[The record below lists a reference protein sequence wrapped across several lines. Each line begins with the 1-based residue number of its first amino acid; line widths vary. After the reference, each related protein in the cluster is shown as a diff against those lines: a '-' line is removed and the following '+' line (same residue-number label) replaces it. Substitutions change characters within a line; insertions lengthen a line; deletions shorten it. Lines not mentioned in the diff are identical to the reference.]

1 MSKTAADAASRLGHM
16 TENRRI
22 AVYGASGLTGGFVVS
37 DLLRRGWEPV
47 LSGRDGGKLEAVAA
61 ASDGEVDVR
70 PAPVDDPVA
79 LDRAL
84 ASVAAVVNC
93 AGPFAVTAGPVIE
106 AALRAGVPYLDV
118 AAEIEAVA
126 DTFAGYDEAAT
137 GAGVVIVPAMAFY
150 GGLGDLLATAAVGDW
165 PGADEICIA
174 YALDGWRPTVGTRA
188 AGQVSAERRG
198 GRRVVY
204 SRGRLEHRTDDAP
217 VLDWDFPA
225 PVGRQRVRAEF
236 TMADSVT
243 IPRHLATPEVRTFMS
258 IAAVRDLGDPDA
270 GLRPSDDHGGR
281 AAQRFLVEVVA
292 RRGAE
297 ERRAVARGRDIYG
310 ISGPLVVEAATRV
323 VQGNVACTG
332 GVSAGQAFDAAD
344 FLAAL
349 PLEDLSVG

>member
-1 MSKTAADAASRLGHM
+1 M
-16 TENRRI
+16 TKNRRI

-37 DLLRRGWEPV
+37 DLLGRGWEPV
-47 LSGRDGGKLEAVAA
+47 LSGRDGGKLEGVAA
-61 ASDGEVDVR
+61 ASDGKLDVR
-70 PAPVDDPVA
+70 PAPVDDPAA

-84 ASVAAVVNC
+84 AGVAAVVNC

-126 DTFAGYDEAAT
+126 DTFAGYDGAAT

-165 PGADEICIA
+165 PGADEIRIA

-188 AGQVSAERRG
+188 AGRVSAERRG
-198 GRRVVY
+198 GRRIVY
-204 SRGRLEHRTDDAP
+204 SRGRLEHRTGEAA
-217 VLDWDFPA
+217 VVDWDFPD
-225 PVGRQRVRAEF
+225 PVGRLRVRAEF

-243 IPRHLATPEVRTFMS
+243 IPSHLATPEVRTFMS
-258 IAAVRDLGDPDA
+258 TAAVRDLADPDA
-270 GLRPSDDHGGR
+270 ELRPSDDHGGR
-281 AAQRFLVEVVA
+281 AAQQFLVEVVA

-310 ISGPLVVEAATRV
+310 ISGPLAVEAATRV
-323 VQGNVACTG
+323 VQGEVACTG
-332 GVSAGQAFDAAD
+332 VVSAGHAFDAAD
-344 FLAAL
+344 FLGAL
-349 PLEDLSVG
+349 PLEDLSIC

>member
-1 MSKTAADAASRLGHM
+1 M

-47 LSGRDGGKLEAVAA
+47 LSGRDSRKLEAVAA

-70 PAPVDDPVA
+70 LASVDDPAA

-84 ASVAAVVNC
+84 AGVAAVVNC

-106 AALRAGVPYLDV
+106 AALRVGVPYLDV

-126 DTFAGYDEAAT
+126 DIFARYDEAAT
-137 GAGVVIVPAMAFY
+137 GADVVIMPAVAFF

-165 PGADEICIA
+165 PAAEICIA
-174 YALDGWRPTVGTRA
+174 YALDGWQPTAGTRM

-198 GRRVVY
+198 GRRIVY
-204 SRGRLEHRTDDAP
+204 SRGGLEYRTGEAP
-217 VLDWDFPA
+217 VVDWDFPD
-225 PVGRQRVRAEF
+225 PVGRLRVRAEF
-236 TMADSVT
+236 TTADSVT
-243 IPRHLATPEVRTFMS
+243 IPRHLATPEVRSFMS
-258 IAAVRDLGDPDA
+258 IGAARDLGDLNA
-270 GLRPSDDHGGR
+270 ELRPSDDHSGR
-281 AAQRFLVEVVA
+281 AAQRFLVDVVA

-310 ISGPLVVEAATRV
+310 ISGPLAVEAATRV
-323 VQGNVACTG
+323 VRGEVACTG
-332 GVSAGQAFDAAD
+332 VRSAGHVFDAVD
-344 FLAAL
+344 FLGAL
-349 PLEDLSVG
+349 PLENLSIG